1 MRLRNELRP
10 VVAIVQARM
19 SSTRLPGK
27 VMKGIAGRPML
38 WHVVNRL
45 KASSLID
52 EIVIATTTG
61 PEDDIIEEWCK
72 LGGTGFSR
80 GSLDDVLDRYFQAAS
95 MFRARTVVRIT
106 SDCPLVDPELV
117 DKAIEKFGEG
127 GFDHVSV
134 DASFPDGLDAEVF
147 SFDALKKAHQEA
159 SLASEREHVTPYI
172 WKNPQLFSLCKI
184 KSSVDLSSMRWTVDD
199 ERDLKLVTE
208 IYEGI
213 GAGERV
219 FHMDEVL
226 GFLKKKPEV
235 LKINAAT
242 ARNEGYAKS
251 LRQDRI
257 VKKAC

>member
-1 MRLRNELRP
+1 MRLSEELRP

-45 KASSLID
+45 KASALID
-52 EIVIATTTG
+52 EIVVATTTG

-72 LGGTGFSR
+72 LGGTGCSR

-95 MFRARTVVRIT
+95 TFGAKTIVRIT
-106 SDCPLVDPELV
+106 SDCPVIDPALVDR
-117 DKAIEKFGEG
+117 AIEKFNEG

-134 DASFPDGLDAEVF
+134 DSSFPDGLDAEVF
-147 SFDALKKAHQEA
+147 SFEALKRAHAEA

-172 WKNPQLFSLCKI
+172 WKNTQIFRLEKI
-184 KSSVDLSSMRWTVDD
+184 KSVVDLSGMRWTVDD

-213 GAGERV
+213 GAGDRV

-226 GFLKKKPEV
+226 TFLRRKPEV
-235 LKINAAT
+235 LKLNADT
-242 ARNEGYAKS
+242 KRNEGYAKS

-257 VKKAC
+257 VKKAG